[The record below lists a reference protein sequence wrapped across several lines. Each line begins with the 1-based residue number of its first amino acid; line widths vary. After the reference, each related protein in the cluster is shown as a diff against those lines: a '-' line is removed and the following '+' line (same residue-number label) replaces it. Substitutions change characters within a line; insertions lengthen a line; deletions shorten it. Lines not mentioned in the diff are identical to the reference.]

1 MIKLALRLG
10 ATLIKFIGDK
20 MTKENKAVLFDIDG
34 TLLDTAEEIT
44 DAMNKMLVRRGFET
58 VDAEQMKTF
67 LGGSARDIVSLSIG
81 REIDEDLLMECVAEY
96 TDYFMKSN
104 SAKIKPFDGIK
115 EAIAALSE
123 RGYKIGALSNKPEYE
138 VELIRESI
146 LKPLGIEFSYGSRE
160 GVTPKPD
167 PQGAYIM
174 LEEMGA
180 DIEHS
185 YFVGDGETDVLTA
198 INSGMNGIA
207 VLWGNRSREFL
218 SEYGA
223 TVFAE
228 APLDLLDII
237 K

>member
-1 MIKLALRLG
+1 MN
-10 ATLIKFIGDK
+10 
-20 MTKENKAVLFDIDG
+20 KENKAVLFDIDG

-44 DAMNKMLVRRGFET
+44 DAMNKMLIRRGFRT
-58 VDAEQMKTF
+58 VTPDMMKTF

-81 REIDEDLLMECVAEY
+81 KEIDEALLLECVEEY
-96 TDYFMKSN
+96 TENFMSSN
-104 SAKIKPFDGIK
+104 SAKIRPFDGIK
-115 EAIAALSE
+115 DAIAVLSA

-138 VELIRESI
+138 VELIRENI
-146 LKPLGIEFSYGSRE
+146 LKPLGVEFSYGTRD
-160 GVTPKPD
+160 GVEPKPD

-180 DIEHS
+180 SVENS

-198 INSGMNGIA
+198 INAKMNGVA

-218 SEYGA
+218 AEYGA
-223 TVFAE
+223 TVFADTPE
-228 APLDLLDII
+228 ELTNII

>member
-1 MIKLALRLG
+1 MS
-10 ATLIKFIGDK
+10 
-20 MTKENKAVLFDIDG
+20 NKAVLFDIDG

-44 DAMNKMLVRRGFET
+44 DAMNKMLIRRGFET
-58 VDAEQMKTF
+58 VTPEQMKTF

-81 REIDEDLLMECVAEY
+81 KEIDETLLMECVVEY
-96 TDYFMKSN
+96 TDNFMNSK
-104 SAKIKPFDGIK
+104 SAKIKPFEGIK
-115 EAIAALSE
+115 EAIAVLSE

-146 LKPLGIEFSYGSRE
+146 LVPLGVTFSYGERQ
-160 GVTPKPD
+160 GIAPKPD

-180 DIEHS
+180 SAEDS
-185 YFVGDGETDVLTA
+185 YFIGDGETDVLTA
-198 INSGMNGIA
+198 INSKMNGIA

-218 SEYGA
+218 AGYGA
-223 TVFAE
+223 TVFADRPE
-228 APLDLLDII
+228 DLLDII

>member
-1 MIKLALRLG
+1 
-10 ATLIKFIGDK
+10 
-20 MTKENKAVLFDIDG
+20 MTKENKAILFDIDG
-34 TLLDTAEEIT
+34 TLLDTVEEIT
-44 DAMNKMLVRRGFET
+44 DAMNKMLVNRGFDT
-58 VDAEQMKTF
+58 VTPEQMKSY

-81 REIDEDLLMECVAEY
+81 RDIDEKLLVDCVDEY
-96 TDYFMKSN
+96 TCFFMGNN
-104 SAKIKPFDGIK
+104 SAKIRPFDGIR
-115 EAIAALSE
+115 ETISALSA

-138 VELIRESI
+138 VELIRDTI
-146 LKPLGIEFSYGSRE
+146 LKPLGVELSYGTRD
-160 GVTPKPD
+160 GVAPKPD

-180 DIEHS
+180 APESS

-198 INSGMNGIA
+198 LNSKMNGVA

-228 APLDLLDII
+228 SPEELLDII
-237 K
+237 Q